1 MDIVARYLEKR
12 AKNKKPYSIVVVAEG
27 IAKPK
32 GTSAASFVAQSIKE
46 KTGLETRETILG
58 YVQRGGSPTPMDRIL
73 ATRYGAHAVE
83 LIAEGKFGV
92 MVCKDGE
99 TVSSVPLEQVGGK
112 LKLVPFDHPIVKKS
126 RKMGICFGDK
136 KV

>member
-1 MDIVARYLEKR
+1 
-12 AKNKKPYSIVVVAEG
+12 
-27 IAKPK
+27 
-32 GTSAASFVAQSIKE
+32 
-46 KTGLETRETILG
+46 
-58 YVQRGGSPTPMDRIL
+58 MDRIL

-99 TVSSVPLEQVGGK
+99 TITSVPLEQVGGK
-112 LKLVPFDHPIVKKS
+112 LKLVPPDHSIVKKS
-126 RKMGICFGDK
+126 RKMGICFGDR